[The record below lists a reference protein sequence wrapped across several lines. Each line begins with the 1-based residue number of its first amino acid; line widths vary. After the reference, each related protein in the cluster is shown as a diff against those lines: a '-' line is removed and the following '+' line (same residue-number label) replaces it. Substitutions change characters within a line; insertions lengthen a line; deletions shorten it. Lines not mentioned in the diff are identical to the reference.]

1 MVSLD
6 LFLFYEF
13 GLTSLTNVQRL
24 NKKYNHIIV
33 DFYLSTFI
41 FHKTFDKP
49 FVFSHLCVKINM
61 LK

>member
-1 MVSLD
+1 MS
-6 LFLFYEF
+6 
-13 GLTSLTNVQRL
+13 RL

-49 FVFSHLCVKINM
+49 FFFSHLCVKINM